1 VILIRH
7 AAPNALPPLVALLSL
22 EVPALIAGA
31 TVTEAVFSY
40 PGLGRLLLT
49 SLKAY
54 DWPLVQG
61 IALILAVAVV
71 LSSLAAEIVVA
82 LTNPRLRA

>member
-1 VILIRH
+1 M
-7 AAPNALPPLVALLSL
+7 
-22 EVPALIAGA
+22 AGA

-49 SLKAY
+49 ALRAY

-71 LSSLAAEIVVA
+71 GGEPGRRGRGGAGEPAPA
-82 LTNPRLRA
+82 GLTDDATRV